1 MNYYTFES
9 LGACF
14 GISNWYTGFKIALD
28 VALVSPTS
36 WGGASLALVGH
47 VSSDGFTIKK
57 PYGVDVLL
65 LQPYYIITIFSVWV
79 G

>member
-1 MNYYTFES
+1 M
-9 LGACF
+9 
-14 GISNWYTGFKIALD
+14 
-28 VALVSPTS
+28 ALVSPTS
-36 WGGASLALVGH
+36 WGGASLALVGR

-65 LQPYYIITIFSVWV
+65 LQPYYIIPIFSEWV